1 MSFLVLLEY
10 YATTSTM
17 EDYLK
22 NGLLLC
28 SNTNFYSLFFISVKN
43 KKWNKKP
50 SHETKMTSLK
60 HPALSVYARTLILY
74 LYKYNSP
81 ISYNVQC
88 SWFELKTKSIVIA
101 FLTNLIL
108 NPSFSN
114 LPNTETVKIDF
125 NSYQNS
131 TQPLIYWNINSAATI
146 AQSINRKKLTKRTT
160 GTEALS
166 WKAHR
171 TKPNPKH
178 ESTFNKTAVAE
189 LSCS

>member
-1 MSFLVLLEY
+1 M
-10 YATTSTM
+10 
-17 EDYLK
+17 
-22 NGLLLC
+22 G
-28 SNTNFYSLFFISVKN
+28 
-43 KKWNKKP
+43 WGGGW
-50 SHETKMTSLK
+50 H
-60 HPALSVYARTLILY
+60 
-74 LYKYNSP
+74 NSP

-88 SWFELKTKSIVIA
+88 SWLELKTKSIVIA

-166 WKAHR
+166 
-171 TKPNPKH
+171 
-178 ESTFNKTAVAE
+178 
-189 LSCS
+189 